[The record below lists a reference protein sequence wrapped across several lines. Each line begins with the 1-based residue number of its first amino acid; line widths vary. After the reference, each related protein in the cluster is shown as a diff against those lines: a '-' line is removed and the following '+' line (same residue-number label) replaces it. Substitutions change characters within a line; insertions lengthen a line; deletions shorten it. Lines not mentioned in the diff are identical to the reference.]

1 MNSTYNVSNST
12 LRVMQEEF
20 KASLALVEDIHSAKA
35 GWDKLFE
42 PPNFF
47 NKYRH
52 FIVLE
57 VSDRAMVSHY
67 ILLVG
72 SLRPVKR
79 CFSCPEQL

>member
-57 VSDRAMVSHY
+57 VSVRSMVCHF
-67 ILLVG
+67 ILCISG
-72 SLRPVKR
+72 KP
-79 CFSCPEQL
+79 PPI

>member
-57 VSDRAMVSHY
+57 VSAMTTGHDVVTTLSPHY
-67 ILLVG
+67 FVTA
-72 SLRPVKR
+72 R
-79 CFSCPEQL
+79 CN